1 MQSDARQ
8 LASHQGRD
16 ERMRTSCACVI
27 TWRVLRH
34 SGRTVTRI
42 SAITAVTTT
51 SAVDAGSSTVV
62 TACHAD
68 CTAFV
73 NESTLD
79 ATGHLSSGTGE
90 ARHVAGPD
98 NLMSMPDS
106 RATAVRAGIADSWAV
121 GLGLI
126 PLGLAFGVVLTQ
138 GGFDWWWAP
147 IFSIVIYAGSM
158 EFLAIG
164 LISAVTPFASIAA
177 ATLLVNFRHVF
188 YGLSFPLR
196 SIRSR
201 IGRLYAVYA
210 LTDESYAI
218 VAPKAGQDMSG
229 TRVLTVQV
237 LCQAMWVVSGVVGA
251 LIGAVLPAGLTGL
264 EFALTALFTVLAIDA
279 FRVNRDVP
287 ATVIAVVCGLVAMLI
302 AKEQM
307 LVVGLGLFVACLLAR
322 FVYRNRTASA

>member
-1 MQSDARQ
+1 M
-8 LASHQGRD
+8 
-16 ERMRTSCACVI
+16 
-27 TWRVLRH
+27 
-34 SGRTVTRI
+34 
-42 SAITAVTTT
+42 
-51 SAVDAGSSTVV
+51 
-62 TACHAD
+62 
-68 CTAFV
+68 
-73 NESTLD
+73 
-79 ATGHLSSGTGE
+79 GE
-90 ARHVAGPD
+90 ARHVVGLD
-98 NLMSMPDS
+98 SLMSMPDS
-106 RATAVRAGIADSWAV
+106 HASDIRAGIADSWAV

-138 GGFDWWWAP
+138 GGFDWWWAT

-210 LTDESYAI
+210 LTDEAYAI
-218 VAPKAGQDMSG
+218 VAPKAGQDLSG

-237 LCQAMWVVSGVVGA
+237 LCQSMWVVSGTVGA

-279 FRVNRDVP
+279 FRTNRDVP
-287 ATVIAVVCGLVAMLI
+287 ATVLAVVCGLVAMLI
-302 AKEQM
+302 AKDQM